1 MEDMIKEMAKEFF
14 DDEEVNEDEKK
25 ELETYFELFL
35 EAMASDDKK
44 VEAMGNS
51 ILAITSVE
59 NFTPFE
65 LASMSATLI
74 CSACSMRAKVK
85 GIESTKIFHERVVDA
100 MNRAMDDMFKELED
114 GKCKDDDCSCKC

>member
-1 MEDMIKEMAKEFF
+1 MEDIIKEMAKEFF
-14 DDEEVNEDEKK
+14 NDEEIDENEKK

-51 ILAITSVE
+51 ILAITSGE
-59 NFTPFE
+59 KFTPFE

-74 CSACSMRAKVK
+74 CSACTMRAKAK
-85 GIESTKIFHERVVDA
+85 GIESSKIFFERLVTS
-100 MNRAMDDMFKELED
+100 MERAMEYGFKELED
-114 GKCKDDDCSCKC
+114 ECKNGDCSCKC

>member
-1 MEDMIKEMAKEFF
+1 MEDIIKEMAKEFF
-14 DDEEVNEDEKK
+14 KDEEVDENEKK
-25 ELETYFELFL
+25 ELETYFVLFL
-35 EAMASDDKK
+35 EAMASDDMK

-74 CSACSMRAKVK
+74 CSACTMRAKAK
-85 GIESTKIFHERVVDA
+85 GIESSKIFFERLVTS
-100 MNRAMDDMFKELED
+100 MERAMEDEFKELED
-114 GKCKDDDCSCKC
+114 ECKNGDCSCKC

>member
-1 MEDMIKEMAKEFF
+1 MEDIIKEMAKEFF
-14 DDEEVNEDEKK
+14 NDEEVDENEKK
-25 ELETYFELFL
+25 ELETYFVLFL
-35 EAMASDDKK
+35 EAMASDDMK

-74 CSACSMRAKVK
+74 CSACTMRAKAK
-85 GIESTKIFHERVVDA
+85 GIESSKIFFERLVTS
-100 MNRAMDDMFKELED
+100 MERAMEDEFKELED
-114 GKCKDDDCSCKC
+114 ECKNGDCSCKC

>member
-1 MEDMIKEMAKEFF
+1 MEDIIKEMAKEFF
-14 DDEEVNEDEKK
+14 NDEEIDENEKK

-74 CSACSMRAKVK
+74 CSACTMRAKAK
-85 GIESTKIFHERVVDA
+85 GIESSKIFFERLVTS
-100 MNRAMDDMFKELED
+100 MERAMEDEFKELED
-114 GKCKDDDCSCKC
+114 ECKNGDCSCKC

>member
-1 MEDMIKEMAKEFF
+1 MEDIIKEMAKEFF
-14 DDEEVNEDEKK
+14 NDEEVDENEKK

-51 ILAITSVE
+51 ILAITSCE

-74 CSACSMRAKVK
+74 CSACTMRAKVK
-85 GIESTKIFHERVVDA
+85 GIESSKIFFERLVTS
-100 MNRAMDDMFKELED
+100 MERAMEDGFKELED
-114 GKCKDDDCSCKC
+114 ECKNGDCSCKC

>member
-1 MEDMIKEMAKEFF
+1 MEDIIKEMTKEFF
-14 DDEEVNEDEKK
+14 NDEEVDENEKK
-25 ELETYFELFL
+25 ELETYFVLFL
-35 EAMASDDKK
+35 EAMASDDMK

-74 CSACSMRAKVK
+74 CSACTMRAKAK
-85 GIESTKIFHERVVDA
+85 GIESSKIFFERLVTS
-100 MNRAMDDMFKELED
+100 MERAMEDEFKELED
-114 GKCKDDDCSCKC
+114 ECKNGDCSCKC